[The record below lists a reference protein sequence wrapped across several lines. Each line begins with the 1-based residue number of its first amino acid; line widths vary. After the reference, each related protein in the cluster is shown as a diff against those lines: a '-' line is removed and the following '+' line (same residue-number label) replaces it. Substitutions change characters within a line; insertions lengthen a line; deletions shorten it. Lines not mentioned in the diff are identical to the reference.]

1 MLDAAARPDTR
12 NISDAERIA
21 SGLGGAALLA
31 YGLTRPSFAGTLLAV
46 GGALLLERSVTGHCS
61 LYQALGVDTRNEA
74 PTRPRET
81 RGYGKR
87 GQHSA
92 RDKIERASE
101 ESFPASDPPSWTPH
115 SSIGSPASAS

>member
-1 MLDAAARPDTR
+1 MPDTAARQDAR
-12 NISDAERIA
+12 NVSDAERIA

-31 YGLTRPSFAGTLLAV
+31 YGLARPSFAGTLLAV

-61 LYQALGVDTRNEA
+61 LYRAIGVDTRHEP

-87 GQHSA
+87 GDHSV
-92 RDKIERASE
+92 RDEVERASE
-101 ESFPASDPPSWTPH
+101 DSFPASDPPSWTRH
-115 SSIGSPASAS
+115 SAVGSPVGA